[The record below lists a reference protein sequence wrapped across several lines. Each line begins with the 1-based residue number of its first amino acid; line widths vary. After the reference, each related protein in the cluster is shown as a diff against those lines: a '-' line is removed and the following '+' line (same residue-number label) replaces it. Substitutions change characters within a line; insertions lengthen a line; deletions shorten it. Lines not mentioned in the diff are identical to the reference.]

1 MRTDLWG
8 RCLTGLLI
16 LAWAGQPLAQT
27 PAPPTDPA
35 PAPAPATDPPAPP
48 AQPAQPP
55 ASPGTPAIVMDGD
68 SISAILGKS
77 VRSTAGEDMG
87 RIVDVLVGLD
97 GNVRAAV
104 IDFGGFLGV
113 GSRKIAVDWKAM
125 TFQVEGK
132 AGRIILALTRNQVR
146 LSPEYK
152 AGESIVILGVG
163 TPVADAPGVAPPAP
177 RNP

>member
-16 LAWAGQPLAQT
+16 LAWVGQALAQT
-27 PAPPTDPA
+27 P
-35 PAPAPATDPPAPP
+35 PATDPPASTEPP
-48 AQPAQPP
+48 TQPTQPAQPP
-55 ASPGTPAIVMDGD
+55 PSPGTPAVVMDGD
-68 SISAILGKS
+68 SLSAILGKN

-87 RIVDVLVGLD
+87 RIVDILVGLD

-125 TFQVEGK
+125 TFQVEGR

-152 AGESIVILGVG
+152 AGDSIVILGGG
-163 TPVADAPGVAPPAP
+163 TPVADAPGAAPAPP